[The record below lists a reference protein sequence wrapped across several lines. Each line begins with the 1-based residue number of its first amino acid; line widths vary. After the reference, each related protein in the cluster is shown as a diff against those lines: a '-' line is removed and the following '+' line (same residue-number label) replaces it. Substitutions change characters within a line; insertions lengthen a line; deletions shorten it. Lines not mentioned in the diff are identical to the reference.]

1 MRSDFWAPDLHFA
14 GETVFVVGGGPS
26 LGGFDFAHLAGRRV
40 IAVNSAGYDAPWA
53 DILFFH
59 DNSWFEEERNRALV
73 EGWVGMVV
81 TVSRHAK
88 RAAPDRV
95 MRVEIAE
102 RGDFPIGHGPIRAGR
117 SSGQTA
123 TSLAVTMGA
132 ETAVLLGFDMRDRD
146 GVTHYHADRPLYTKQ
161 HAEKTAGEYA
171 ATFLPAWA
179 GWNAAAAMA
188 GCRILNATP
197 GSALTE
203 FPAVD
208 LETML

>member
-1 MRSDFWAPDLHFA
+1 MFWAPDLRFA
-14 GETVFVVGGGPS
+14 GETVFVIGGGPS
-26 LGGFDFAHLAGRRV
+26 LAGFDFSRLAGRRV

-73 EGWVGMVV
+73 DGWSGLVM

-88 RAAPDRV
+88 LAAPERV
-95 MRVEIAE
+95 MRVEIAQ
-102 RGDFPIGHGPIRAGR
+102 RPDFPIGQGPIKAGR

-123 TSLAVTMGA
+123 VSLAVAMGA
-132 ETAVLLGFDMRDRD
+132 AAVALLGFDMRDRN
-146 GVTHYHADRPLYTKQ
+146 GVTHYHADRPLYTAE
-161 HAEKTAGEYA
+161 HAERTVGEYA

-179 GWNAAAAMA
+179 GWNAAAAKA

-203 FPAVD
+203 FPTVD
-208 LETML
+208 LETLL